1 MTLAAIDAALYA
13 ALAVT
18 QHNGTATDAAP
29 FALVGR
35 YAGELTPDGIR
46 EASAQY
52 PCAFLRWDS
61 GAATRTVD
69 AVEGVEDAAVE
80 TWTVLV
86 AVEEPR
92 AIDDAISA
100 TATLAPGALT
110 LIDAVLGACNG
121 LVFDGAWRDRRV
133 RCAGYAPA
141 LVKRGEV
148 YVYAVRFEAKRAL
161 PQLALTVAQAG
172 TGQDLTQI
180 AGDVDLEGTADTAP
194 NPIVQ
199 FQTF

>member
-1 MTLAAIDAALYA
+1 MRRGHRIRAGR
-13 ALAVT
+13 
-18 QHNGTATDAAP
+18 NG
-29 FALVGR
+29 
-35 YAGELTPDGIR
+35 
-46 EASAQY
+46 S
-52 PCAFLRWDS
+52 
-61 GAATRTVD
+61 
-69 AVEGVEDAAVE
+69 
-80 TWTVLV
+80 
-86 AVEEPR
+86 
-92 AIDDAISA
+92 
-100 TATLAPGALT
+100 
-110 LIDAVLGACNG
+110 
-121 LVFDGAWRDRRV
+121 RRV